1 MFKNFSCCLCF
12 LYLYWDTSLEAWFL
26 WQRRYFYK
34 CFCDNS
40 SYAFL
45 KFREIGEA
53 FSDRIETFPFWKL
66 HKRGECLAR
75 KTPALPRVF
84 SRHGEKGGK
93 LGVGAWEFSRQK
105 NVPTLSDS
113 HEENNFEHF
122 PTLKPRKN
130 QLSWERTG
138 KTVYILLLRT
148 SLYYRYYFAVH
159 NAEKLMSKF
168 RTSHEHKLDN

>member
-1 MFKNFSCCLCF
+1 M
-12 LYLYWDTSLEAWFL
+12 
-26 WQRRYFYK
+26 
-34 CFCDNS
+34 
-40 SYAFL
+40 
-45 KFREIGEA
+45 G
-53 FSDRIETFPFWKL
+53 
-66 HKRGECLAR
+66 
-75 KTPALPRVF
+75 VF
-84 SRHGEKGGK
+84 
-93 LGVGAWEFSRQK
+93 APK

-122 PTLKPRKN
+122 TTLKPRKN

-168 RTSHEHKLDN
+168 RTSHEHKLGN